1 MSKSIYIEACSRT
14 LDDNFEIDKFKLPK
28 DQNYYKKTRVIKS
41 KDCRQ
46 LTKSTSGHESIPAY
60 KAGRHQNRR
69 RWKKIKYTYRNRK
82 VYNAQKAQVLR
93 DLEKRDFTR
102 RQHEEAKSRYMKSK
116 ITFVQRSVLVKKLVK
131 SRL

>member
-1 MSKSIYIEACSRT
+1 ME
-14 LDDNFEIDKFKLPK
+14 
-28 DQNYYKKTRVIKS
+28 
-41 KDCRQ
+41 
-46 LTKSTSGHESIPAY
+46 
-60 KAGRHQNRR
+60 
-69 RWKKIKYTYRNRK
+69 KKIKYTYRNRK

-93 DLEKRDFTR
+93 GLKKRDFTR